1 MVFLKWNC
9 RVNWFWNVQIP
20 RKKMVRAR
28 TGTIPI
34 FPCCQWDRVMEK
46 HGLVLFYLLH
56 FGLQK
61 NFLRE
66 KNLVWTLFWK
76 ACLFLNICWKSWNVC
91 EKSKKKEKENLDV
104 FWKMCLLQYLGKC
117 VLVVFFALR
126 YMLVLKKPYEH
137 GVAQVCFFCF
147 SQLIGEWF
155 EINRL
160 KKYFE
165 TMIDHYYEYYY

>member
-46 HGLVLFYLLH
+46 HGLVLFYLH

-91 EKSKKKEKENLDV
+91 EKSKKKRKRKPGCLLENV
-104 FWKMCLLQYLGKC
+104 SSSISRKMCFG
-117 VLVVFFALR
+117 
-126 YMLVLKKPYEH
+126 
-137 GVAQVCFFCF
+137 CFFLRFVIC
-147 SQLIGEWF
+147 WF
-155 EINRL
+155 
-160 KKYFE
+160 
-165 TMIDHYYEYYY
+165 

>member
-1 MVFLKWNC
+1 MWNC

-28 TGTIPI
+28 TGTIPLL
-34 FPCCQWDRVMEK
+34 PCCQWDRVMEK

-91 EKSKKKEKENLDV
+91 EKSKKRKRKPGCLLENV
-104 FWKMCLLQYLGKC
+104 SSSISRKMCFG
-117 VLVVFFALR
+117 
-126 YMLVLKKPYEH
+126 
-137 GVAQVCFFCF
+137 CFFCASLYVGFKKTIWTWCCTSLFFLFF
-147 SQLIGEWF
+147 SINWRMIWNKSF
-155 EINRL
+155 E
-160 KKYFE
+160 KKRRKWVLYFFRKNA
-165 TMIDHYYEYYY
+165 